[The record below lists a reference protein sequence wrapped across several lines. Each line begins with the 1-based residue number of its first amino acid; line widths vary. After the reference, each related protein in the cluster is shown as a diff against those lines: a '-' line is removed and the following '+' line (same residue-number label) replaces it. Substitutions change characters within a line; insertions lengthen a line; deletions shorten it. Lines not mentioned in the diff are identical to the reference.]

1 MCRQHPTLGNQPTPE
16 HKQDSHDHH
25 HNDDDDHNHQ
35 EVQYHG
41 DDHNHDEVHDHDD
54 DDPNLIGES
63 GVEIRKLCD
72 HQQPRRRTLS
82 KLFKVLL
89 VKHLAQLVV
98 TSVFKC
104 VGQLMVVVVSV
115 VVSVVVIVVVVAVAV
130 VVDVVVVVLLLQ
142 ILIVVA
148 QLEA

>member
-1 MCRQHPTLGNQPTPE
+1 MCRQHPTLCNQPTP
-16 HKQDSHDHH
+16 DHDEECH
-25 HNDDDDHNHQ
+25 DDHNHQ
-35 EVQYHG
+35 EVQ
-41 DDHNHDEVHDHDD
+41 DHDEVHDHDD
-54 DDPNLIGES
+54 DHPNLIGES

-82 KLFKVLL
+82 KLFKVLV
-89 VKHLAQLVV
+89 VKHFGQLVI

-104 VGQLMVVVVSV
+104 VGQLLVVVMTV
-115 VVSVVVIVVVVAVAV
+115 VAIVVVIVVVVVVAIV
-130 VVDVVVVVLLLQ
+130 VNVVVVVLLLQ